1 MKKNLFKQ
9 NNVSTKLTK
18 LLNDISKEKTNLD
31 IDTLINDDVYSKNI
45 LKDKPILIFLIDENK
60 KKLFEYI
67 LFNREIS
74 VIDKENALKYA
85 KENSKKSFVKML
97 EYYNIDK
104 RNILEN
110 KLKKIKTTQ
119 KLNMFFS

>member
-18 LLNDISKEKTNLD
+18 LLNDINREKTNLD